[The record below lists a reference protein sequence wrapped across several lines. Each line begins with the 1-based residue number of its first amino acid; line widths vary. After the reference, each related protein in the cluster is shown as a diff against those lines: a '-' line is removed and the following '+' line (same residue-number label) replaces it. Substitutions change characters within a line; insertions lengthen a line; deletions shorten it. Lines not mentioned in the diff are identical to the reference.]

1 MSRKAPSPT
10 NTSYSGISNYQSS
23 NYRRAEP
30 MPQLPDLQDG
40 RQVARQH
47 YEELQL
53 FLGSHLAREPANSRS
68 SAREKLTRLTR
79 QQFQEL
85 STDVY
90 DELIRRNNNSE
101 TNEVPFL
108 PVRDDFHP
116 KRNQAR
122 QKLATLPKTRF
133 KDLASDVFF
142 ELGRRYPEF
151 KEPETPSEYPSAADS
166 EEQPDRRQPS
176 IDALREGEGAMRKGS
191 AGTISSARK
200 DSSGSNGTYMV
211 PAAGPPDRRRPSE
224 DVKFSAPPI
233 RRPSEDTVRTPYARA
248 GSRDDNLL
256 RKSLRDSYAPSVAP
270 STATSGVVIPNK
282 STIAEEEIKVP
293 YGTDGDDS
301 QDYDGSDASP
311 VRPTPNR
318 SGSQGYGSLGTSLLN
333 GPLSPATDDGR
344 EFYDRMSLGTAS
356 MLSNGAGTLKGREE
370 REAAEQMR
378 SEYEFKIA
386 TMQNRIATLESQ
398 AGGGGSSREVQDLK
412 ARLDDQANRI
422 RALERDLEEAQ
433 ADRDSVKR
441 QRESFVRRQDGKD
454 ATIRDLQL
462 RIDDLQSKGVGTLD
476 PGATDDLRAEVQNLV
491 DELRELSHRNDELMA
506 EKAADLRNIHDLTD
520 QLKDTKRKYERA
532 KTELRNFK
540 STSGTFNV
548 QTPRMEDSM
557 PYADNGGILD
567 IHVTSF
573 QAAIDTL
580 LSVARSNEHSNVISP
595 MRHVVYSASSIAEDL
610 RAFEQRSP
618 AERQGTDD
626 ESVKLGRERI
636 EATLSNLVAAIKNH
650 ATSHGLSPVSL
661 VDAAASHVS
670 SAVIGSINLVSL
682 RKSTPAEREME
693 RQREQAAESSGH
705 GLGLL
710 SAGSSPQSKTDR
722 IRILRGADK
731 HGRNPSDAS
740 QWSSIGGS
748 RLGGTISDRS
758 SNPSPQPPHTPNGGI
773 NGGSSEEGVD
783 EAWEELKPYLDVQ
796 SESIVLPIRNLLSAI
811 RAGAG
816 ASELDENLT
825 QIITIV
831 SSIVA
836 ACKDGLPAASAK
848 QGKEILDNLSDNC
861 NKLSE
866 LQSQGEITKQ
876 TRQAMASS
884 SFAVAKALKELRAL

>member
-1 MSRKAPSPT
+1 
-10 NTSYSGISNYQSS
+10 
-23 NYRRAEP
+23 

-40 RQVARQH
+40 RQIARQH

-151 KEPETPSEYPSAADS
+151 KEPETPSEYPSTADS
-166 EEQPDRRQPS
+166 EEQAPPRQPS
-176 IDALREGEGAMRKGS
+176 MDAIREGEVVMRKGS
-191 AGTISSARK
+191 GGTMSSARK
-200 DSSGSNGTYMV
+200 DSSGSNGTYLG
-211 PAAGPPDRRRPSE
+211 ARSQGSGPTDRRRPSE
-224 DVKFSAPPI
+224 DVNFGPSAI
-233 RRPSEDTVRTPYARA
+233 RRPSEDTVRNPYGRA
-248 GSRDDNLL
+248 GSKDDNLL
-256 RKSLRDSYAPSVAP
+256 RKSLARDSYAPSVAP

-311 VRPTPNR
+311 VRATANR
-318 SGSQGYGSLGTSLLN
+318 VASQGYGSLGTSLLN
-333 GPLSPATDDGR
+333 GPLSPTTDDGR

-356 MLSNGAGTLKGREE
+356 VLSNGAGTLKGREE

-398 AGGGGSSREVQDLK
+398 AGGGGSPREVQELT

-422 RALERDLEEAQ
+422 RNLEQDLEDTRAERDNA
-433 ADRDSVKR
+433 KR

-454 ATIRDLQL
+454 STIRELQL
-462 RIDDLQSKGVGTLD
+462 RIDDLESKGVSTQD

-506 EKAADLRNIHDLTD
+506 EKATDLRTIHDLTD
-520 QLKDTKRKYERA
+520 QLKETKRKYERA

-557 PYADNGGILD
+557 PYSDNGGILD
-567 IHVTSF
+567 VHVTSF
-573 QAAIDTL
+573 QAAIDNL
-580 LSVARSNEHSNVISP
+580 LSVARSNEYSHVISP
-595 MRHVVYSASSIAEDL
+595 MRHVVYSASSIADDL

-636 EATLSNLVAAIKNH
+636 EATLSNLVAAVKNH

-661 VDAAASHVS
+661 LDAAASHAS
-670 SAVIGSINLVSL
+670 SAIIASINMVSL
-682 RKSTPAEREME
+682 RKSTAAEREME

-710 SAGSSPQSKTDR
+710 SAASSPQSKTDR

-740 QWSSIGGS
+740 QWSS
-748 RLGGTISDRS
+748 RLGGTTSDRS
-758 SNPSPQPPHTPNGGI
+758 SNPSPQPPNGGM
-773 NGGSSEEGVD
+773 NGTSSEEGVD
-783 EAWEELKPYLDVQ
+783 EAWEEMKPYLDAQ

-836 ACKDGLPAASAK
+836 ACKDSLPAASAK

-861 NKLSE
+861 NRLSE
-866 LQSQGEITKQ
+866 LQSQGEINKQ